1 MRDMKKR
8 RIALLGWALVLAVA
22 LIGLTLGCEM
32 NVPSSSGDTVKNG
45 QAGTTLTAS
54 KTATGFWEKV
64 ITYDWTIEKKKPNSA
79 VMENPSFTP

>member
-1 MRDMKKR
+1 
-8 RIALLGWALVLAVA
+8 
-22 LIGLTLGCEM
+22 M

-64 ITYDWTIEKKKPNSA
+64 ITYDWTIEKKSR
-79 VMENPSFTP
+79 TQQ